1 MKKSL
6 LSILLVALAAVCVSA
21 QKTPP
26 VAPAADTVAAD
37 NAAALVTAKAALA
50 AHGGDKFKQMKSLVM
65 KGSADINVSNQIQP
79 GAFSTAF
86 SGNKYYFEVAMAVQ
100 SFKQVSDGVN
110 TSSSVPGILL
120 PPVTSMGF
128 PVLAHVGD
136 AGYLVTKFGGAKKKP
151 GFRITTPE
159 GYYTDFWVDEKTGQV
174 KGFESAYNAYG
185 RDIST
190 SAEIEDVQTVDGIVF
205 PKKYSQRFDLGAFTA
220 YATFKAK
227 DILVNTALDDA
238 AFVVKQ

>member
-6 LSILLVALAAVCVSA
+6 LSFVLIVLAAIGAAA
-21 QKTPP
+21 QKTQPGGP
-26 VAPAADTVAAD
+26 ADTVAAE
-37 NAAALVTAKAALA
+37 NAAALALAKTALA
-50 AHGGDKFKQMKSLVM
+50 AHGGDKFRQMKSLVI

-100 SFKQVSDGVN
+100 SFTQVSDGVN
-110 TSSSVPGILL
+110 TTSSVPGILL

-136 AGYLVTKFGGAKKKP
+136 AGYLITKYQGAKKKA

-190 SAEIEDVQTVDGIVF
+190 SAEIEEVQTVDGIVF

-227 DILVNTALDDA
+227 DILVNTQLDDA
-238 AFVVKQ
+238 AFAVKQ